1 MITQGVV
8 GKFAKLEVLSHHGTE
23 HYCPISLFKVFA
35 LSIALLRC
43 VSLKLFEVFGISEID
58 LITED
63 MDPTPVEEEDDEPGT
78 DPKEPN
84 IMQTIKDAVHKVV
97 NVFRPKNVTL
107 ALQTN
112 GSQLAGASL
121 RFSTIP
127 IYFFLQVAKPQARS
141 LAHQPLPREKAGGDL
156 PARHAEGGP
165 DQLQQDSWTLALT
178 ASPLSR
184 AGGAPQPFA
193 PHLGKASLD
202 LVVVLE
208 SCTWRRPCGGS
219 LQHAKH
225 QSRTFNS

>member
-1 MITQGVV
+1 M
-8 GKFAKLEVLSHHGTE
+8 LSHHGTE

-121 RFSTIP
+121 RFSTIM

-208 SCTWRRPCGGS
+208 SCTWRRPRGGS

-225 QSRTFNS
+225 QSETFNS

>member
-193 PHLGKASLD
+193 PHIGKPSLD

>member
-1 MITQGVV
+1 M
-8 GKFAKLEVLSHHGTE
+8 EVLSHHGTE

-121 RFSTIP
+121 RFSTIT
-127 IYFFLQVAKPQARS
+127 IYFFLQVAKPQACS

-165 DQLQQDSWTLALT
+165 DQLQQNSWTLALT
-178 ASPLSR
+178 ASSLSR
-184 AGGAPQPFA
+184 AWGAPQPFA

-202 LVVVLE
+202 MVVVLE

-225 QSRTFNS
+225 QSGTFNS

>member
-1 MITQGVV
+1 MIMITQGVV

-127 IYFFLQVAKPQARS
+127 I
-141 LAHQPLPREKAGGDL
+141 
-156 PARHAEGGP
+156 
-165 DQLQQDSWTLALT
+165 
-178 ASPLSR
+178 
-184 AGGAPQPFA
+184 
-193 PHLGKASLD
+193 
-202 LVVVLE
+202 
-208 SCTWRRPCGGS
+208 
-219 LQHAKH
+219 
-225 QSRTFNS
+225 

>member
-1 MITQGVV
+1 M
-8 GKFAKLEVLSHHGTE
+8 LSHHGTE

-121 RFSTIP
+121 RFSTIT
-127 IYFFLQVAKPQARS
+127 INFFLQVAKPQARS

-202 LVVVLE
+202 MVVVLE